1 MIAVKFGGSAIA
13 DAERIKNIAIIVNNM
28 ITKKPVVVLSA
39 IGSTTDAII
48 QSGKNALNGII
59 DINDVRELHF
69 GIAEELG
76 ISHEI
81 LEPFFREINSLLMG
95 ISLIKELS
103 DKTFDNLISFGERL
117 SVRIF
122 SAYLNNLGLKSKAY
136 DSWELGLLTD
146 SNFNN
151 ADVLDTSFISIN
163 RALCYLESNY
173 DHVPVITGFIGK
185 NSNDEITT
193 FGRGGSDLTVSIV
206 GAALNVTEIQVW
218 KDVRG
223 ILSSDPAL
231 VDEPITLNSISFEE
245 AAELAYFGAK
255 VLHPRSLYPAMKRN
269 IPVVVKNYLDPD
281 YEGTSITNES
291 PNDGMLLR
299 SITTK
304 RRITLVDIISTR
316 MLGNYGFLSTVF
328 GILKDL
334 KISVDMVATSEVSIS
349 FTLDNG
355 NDPEPL
361 INELKKIA
369 TVGLKKE
376 CAIISLIG
384 NVKRS
389 SEILS
394 MAFTVMNE
402 SNLNVQMISQGAS
415 KVNISFIIN
424 DDDVETC
431 INKLHHKFFHGA

>member
-13 DAERIKNIAIIVNNM
+13 DAERIKSIAVIINNIIS
-28 ITKKPVVVLSA
+28 KKPVVVLSA

-48 QSGKNALNGII
+48 QSGNNALNGKI

-69 GIAEELG
+69 RIADELG
-76 ISHEI
+76 LSHDI
-81 LEPFFREINSLLMG
+81 LESYFREINSLLMG

-103 DKTFDNLISFGERL
+103 NKTFDHLISFGERL

-122 SAYLNNLGLKSKAY
+122 SAYLNNLGIKSKAY
-136 DSWELGLLTD
+136 DSWDLGLLTD

-151 ADVLDTSFISIN
+151 ADVLDESYISIN
-163 RALCYLESNY
+163 RSLCYLESNY

-185 NSNDEITT
+185 NGSDEITT
-193 FGRGGSDLTVSIV
+193 FGRGGSDLTVSVV

-223 ILSSDPAL
+223 ILSCDPRL
-231 VDEPITLNSISFEE
+231 VENPITINSISFEE

-269 IPVVVKNYLDPD
+269 IPVVVKNYLDPK
-281 YEGTSITNES
+281 YEGTSISNEL
-291 PNDGMLLR
+291 PADGMLLR

-304 RRITLVDIISTR
+304 RKITLVDIVSTR

-355 NDPEPL
+355 NPTEPL
-361 INELKKIA
+361 IQELQKIS
-369 TVGLKKE
+369 TVSLKKE
-376 CAIISLIG
+376 SAIISLIG
-384 NVKRS
+384 NIKRS

-394 MAFTVMNE
+394 LAFTVMNE

-431 INKLHHKFFHGA
+431 IKKLHNKFFYGE